1 MSLLGLIGGSG
12 ASRLVPAEHERLPV
26 AGTPFGAPSGPLLR
40 WRASSGQEW
49 LYLDRHGGA
58 ADLPPHQVNYRAN
71 VWLLGQHGVAGIV
84 GLNAVGGIDAASRP
98 GRLVFPDQLVDYTW
112 GRAHSYAGEAG
123 FGRLHVDFTEPFDR
137 RLRAR
142 LCAAGEAAGLECV
155 AGGTYAA
162 TQGPRLESAAEI
174 NRLAR
179 DGCTVVG
186 MTGMPEA
193 GLARELRVPYAI
205 CALVINWAAGR
216 GRGGG
221 EGIHA
226 EIERFMDVAVRQAG
240 RLIGALPPE

>member
-1 MSLLGLIGGSG
+1 VSSLGLIGGSG

-26 AGTPFGAPSGPLLR
+26 VDTPFGPPSAGLLR
-40 WRASSGQEW
+40 WRSPAGQEW
-49 LYLDRHGGA
+49 LYLDRHGQ

-71 VWLLGQHGVAGIV
+71 LWVLKQQGVAGIV

-123 FGRLHVDFTEPFDR
+123 FGRLHVEFTEPFDR

-142 LCAAGEAAGLECV
+142 LCATAETAGLDCV

-174 NRLAR
+174 DRLAV
-179 DGCTVVG
+179 DGCTIVG

-193 GLARELRVPYAI
+193 GLARELELPYAI

-216 GRGGG
+216 GSSD
-221 EGIHA
+221 GIHA
-226 EIERFMDVAVRQAG
+226 EISRFMATAADQAG
-240 RLIGALPPE
+240 RLIGALVPE